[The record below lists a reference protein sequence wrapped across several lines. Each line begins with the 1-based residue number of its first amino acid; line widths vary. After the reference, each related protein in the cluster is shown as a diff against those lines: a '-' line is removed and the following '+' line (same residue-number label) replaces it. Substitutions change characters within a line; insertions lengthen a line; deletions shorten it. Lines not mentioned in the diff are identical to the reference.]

1 VTPGQAVETLLASGL
16 SGEDSRLV
24 ADHLAAADAAGRSG
38 HGLSRV
44 PWLVDLLATT
54 CDPAGRPARVE
65 QTDGF
70 ERWDGGG
77 ALGYVTLAAICD
89 ALVADPPKRSRV
101 VVAVSCFPSGVLG
114 AWARRL
120 AEAGLVAVVTAT
132 SPARLPHPEG
142 GPPLTGTNPIA
153 IAVPSSDGHPVVA
166 DVSMGAVTHGDVLLG
181 RARPEDLVPFGGAQA
196 HKAFALAAG
205 VQLLV
210 GALAGPEPGVV
221 LLAAR
226 PAHDPVPAFR
236 ELAEGLRLP
245 GDSVDRGSPTHRRR

>member
-1 VTPGQAVETLLASGL
+1 MTRGQALDTLLASGL
-16 SGEDSRLV
+16 SEEDAGRV
-24 ADHLAAADAAGRSG
+24 VDHLAAADAAGRPG

-44 PWLVDLLATT
+44 PWLVGLLGTT
-54 CDPAGRPARVE
+54 RDPAARPARVE

-77 ALGYVTLAAICD
+77 ALGYLTLAAICD
-89 ALVADPPKRSRV
+89 ALVADPPERSRV
-101 VVAVSCFPSGVLG
+101 VVAESCFPSGVRG

-120 AEAGLVAVVTAT
+120 ADAGLVAVVTAT

-153 IAVPSSDGHPVVA
+153 IAVPSSDGRPFVA

-181 RARPEDLVPFGGAQA
+181 RAQPGDLVPFGGAQA

-205 VQLLV
+205 VELLV
-210 GALAGPEPGVV
+210 GALAGPEPGAVV
-221 LLAAR
+221 IAAR
-226 PAHDPVPAFR
+226 PSHDPVPGFR
-236 ELAEGLRLP
+236 ELATGLRLP
-245 GDSVDRGSPTHRRR
+245 GDRR